1 MEPSKDKSCETCTHS
16 KGESLDKVNPFCW
29 DCSGSIS
36 RVHWEPKAVSTPR
49 RIAIGEDKTIASDVM
64 AKQVGGAHYK
74 TQGVLMQ
81 PWAIILA
88 WGLGFHRGNVLK
100 YLLRAPQKNG
110 KEDIKKAIHYLEY
123 VLENYDE
130 LKEKGLL

>member
-1 MEPSKDKSCETCTHS
+1 MEPSKEIERSCNSCLHKAQRLNEAPAH
-16 KGESLDKVNPFCW
+16 CW
-29 DCSGSIS
+29 DCSGTVSKP
-36 RVHWEPKAVSTPR
+36 HWEPISVEPPTST
-49 RIAIGEDKTIASDVM
+49 VM
-64 AKQVGGAHYK
+64 TKQVGGGHYK
-74 TQGVLMQ
+74 LVDVLMQ
-81 PWAIILA
+81 PWSIVLA

>member
-1 MEPSKDKSCETCTHS
+1 MTCKHTPDGFLDDVPSM
-16 KGESLDKVNPFCW
+16 CW
-29 DCSGSIS
+29 DCSSHTAK
-36 RVHWEPKAVSTPR
+36 VFWEPRETAKVPEPT
-49 RIAIGEDKTIASDVM
+49 GVM
-64 AKQVGGAHYK
+64 EKQVGGSHYK
-74 TQGVLMQ
+74 SQGVFMQ

-110 KEDIKKAIHYLEY
+110 KEDIKKAMHYLEY